1 VKIIVGQEEHLVCIL
16 LALPCTQNKTQKK
29 KKKKKKKKKEEEEMC
44 LQLAVLF

>member
-1 VKIIVGQEEHLVCIL
+1 LQGLFVKIIVGQEEHLVCIL

-29 KKKKKKKKKEEEEMC
+29 RKKKEEEEMC